1 MVREILGVCL
11 VVILSV
17 TGAGTAAGDDR
28 PASSAVQSDIERG
41 ANAAADCESMTWST
55 EDYSSCIDHAVGRA
69 MDNGAAS
76 MPFQLGIYCSAFL
89 KLARAHR
96 TRIWKQYQVD
106 LDSAKVATVDQYSSC
121 VFSAHSLRL
130 KVDRICTPLG
140 LACAEFNDELRHWG
154 HIRRTGM

>member
-41 ANAAADCESMTWST
+41 ANAAAGCESMTWST

-96 TRIWKQYQVD
+96 TRIWKQYQID

-140 LACAEFNDELRHWG
+140 LTCVEFNNELRHW
-154 HIRRTGM
+154 RRISRSGM